1 MTSSLFNTEIDGLT
15 VRFTVRPLPLYTA
28 FERIRFVVA
37 GLIAAALF
45 IGISNKS
52 VGLAVVVVG
61 LTLAVA
67 YWLQSGKVSVAKRGR
82 RLTRFT
88 VSPSGITLDDGTTL
102 SKSDIERMYITAPAA
117 GETVVHTGIGS
128 GGVYTGV
135 SSTGGVGSGLAA
147 RSWQVVVQARG
158 VEHWLGGGLTQPMA
172 RSLST
177 QVQRALQD

>member
-1 MTSSLFNTEIDGLT
+1 MTASLFNTEIDGLT
-15 VRFTVRPLPLYTA
+15 VRFTVRPLPLYNA
-28 FERIRFVVA
+28 WERIRLGIA
-37 GLIAAALF
+37 GLIAAGLF
-45 IGISNKS
+45 IGIANSS
-52 VGLAVVVVG
+52 VVLAFVVVG
-61 LTLAVA
+61 LTLVVG
-67 YWLQSGKVSVAKRGR
+67 YWLHNSKVGVAKRGR

-88 VSPSGITLDDGTTL
+88 VSPSGITLDNGTTL
-102 SKSDIERMYITAPAA
+102 PREDIERMYITAPAA
-117 GETVVHTGIGS
+117 GETVVHTGVGS